1 MSHDSHFYAD
11 PKFYDDSIMVECDR
25 CDTEY
30 DERDYNSTTCSQC
43 EDYEVEMEK
52 RKMPKYETAQALAN
66 ALWRL
71 LPEVS
76 DTDAIYDA
84 VAYLEEMAKATA

>member
-1 MSHDSHFYAD
+1 MSYPPMAD
-11 PKFYDDSIMVECDR
+11 PAFYDDSIWITCDR
-25 CDTEY
+25 CPKEY
-30 DERDYNSTTCSQC
+30 DERDYNSATCADC
-43 EDYEVEMEK
+43 ETYEIDMGN
-52 RKMPKYETAQALAN
+52 RKMAKYETPQALAN

-84 VAYLEEMAKATA
+84 VAYLEEMVDVGR

>member
-1 MSHDSHFYAD
+1 MAD
-11 PKFYDDSIMVECDR
+11 PAFYDDSIWITCDR
-25 CDTEY
+25 CPNEY
-30 DERDYNSTTCSQC
+30 DERDYNSATCADC
-43 EDYEVEMEK
+43 ETYEIDMEK
-52 RKMPKYETAQALAN
+52 RKMPKYETPQALAN

-84 VAYLEEMAKATA
+84 VLYLEELAKASA

>member
-1 MSHDSHFYAD
+1 MSEPMWLGGD
-11 PKFYDDSIMVECDR
+11 PFSYDDTVWVTCDR
-25 CDTEY
+25 CDNEY
-30 DERDYNSTTCSQC
+30 DEAEYNSATCADC
-43 EDYEVEMEK
+43 ETYEIDMEG
-52 RKMPKYETAQALAN
+52 RKMAKYETAQAMAN

-84 VAYLEEMAKATA
+84 VLYLEGIAKDER

>member
-43 EDYEVEMEK
+43 EDFEVEMEK
-52 RKMPKYETAQALAN
+52 RKMRKYETAQALAN

-84 VAYLEEMAKATA
+84 VEYLENIAKSE

>member
-1 MSHDSHFYAD
+1 MG
-11 PKFYDDSIMVECDR
+11 
-25 CDTEY
+25 
-30 DERDYNSTTCSQC
+30 
-43 EDYEVEMEK
+43 K
-52 RKMPKYETAQALAN
+52 RKMAKYETPQALAN

-84 VAYLEEMAKATA
+84 VLYLEEIAKADR

>member
-1 MSHDSHFYAD
+1 MSYPPMAD
-11 PKFYDDSIMVECDR
+11 PAFYDDSIWVKCNKCDN
-25 CDTEY
+25 EY
-30 DERDYNSTTCSQC
+30 DERDYNSETCADC
-43 EDYEVEMEK
+43 ETYQIDMGK
-52 RKMPKYETAQALAN
+52 HMPKYETPQAIAN

-84 VAYLEEMAKATA
+84 VLYLESIGK

>member
-1 MSHDSHFYAD
+1 MSYPPMAD
-11 PKFYDDSIMVECDR
+11 PAFYDDSIWVKCDR
-25 CDTEY
+25 CDNEY

-43 EDYEVEMEK
+43 EDYETEMGK
-52 RKMPKYETAQALAN
+52 HVAKYETAQAIAN

-84 VAYLEEMAKATA
+84 VAYLEALDK

>member
-1 MSHDSHFYAD
+1 MAD
-11 PKFYDDSIMVECDR
+11 PAFYDDSIWVKCDR
-25 CDTEY
+25 CDNEY

-43 EDYEVEMEK
+43 EDYETEMGK
-52 RKMPKYETAQALAN
+52 HTMKYETAQAIAN
-66 ALWRL
+66 ALWKL

-84 VAYLEEMAKATA
+84 VSYLEALDK

>member
-1 MSHDSHFYAD
+1 MSYPPMAD
-11 PKFYDDSIMVECDR
+11 PAFYDDSIWVKCDR
-25 CDTEY
+25 CDNEY
-30 DERDYNSTTCSQC
+30 DERDYNSATCADC
-43 EDYEVEMEK
+43 ETYEIDMGK
-52 RKMPKYETAQALAN
+52 HKMTYETPQALAN

-84 VAYLEEMAKATA
+84 VTYLEGIAKAE

>member
-1 MSHDSHFYAD
+1 MAD
-11 PKFYDDSIMVECDR
+11 PAFYDDSIWITCDR
-25 CDTEY
+25 CPNEY
-30 DERDYNSTTCSQC
+30 DERDYNSATCADC
-43 EDYEVEMEK
+43 ETYEIDMEK
-52 RKMPKYETAQALAN
+52 RKMAKYETPQALAN

-84 VAYLEEMAKATA
+84 VLYLEELAKASA

>member
-1 MSHDSHFYAD
+1 MGD
-11 PKFYDDSIMVECDR
+11 PATFDDTLWVECDR
-25 CDTEY
+25 CDAVYDETEY
-30 DERDYNSTTCSQC
+30 NSATCSQC
-43 EDYEVEMEK
+43 EDFEIEMEK

>member
-1 MSHDSHFYAD
+1 MSDAYYYAD
-11 PKFYDDSIMVECDR
+11 PAFYDDSIWITCDR
-25 CDTEY
+25 CPNEY
-30 DERDYNSTTCSQC
+30 DEAEYNSVTCSDC
-43 EDYEVEMEK
+43 ETYEQDMEG
-52 RKMPKYETAQALAN
+52 RKMAKYETPQAMAN

-84 VAYLEEMAKATA
+84 VLYLEGIAKDER

>member
-1 MSHDSHFYAD
+1 MSYPPMAD
-11 PKFYDDSIMVECDR
+11 PAFYDDSIWITCDR
-25 CDTEY
+25 CPNEY
-30 DERDYNSTTCSQC
+30 DERDYNSATCSDC
-43 EDYEVEMEK
+43 ETYETDMEK
-52 RKMPKYETAQALAN
+52 RKMAKYETAQALAN

-84 VAYLEEMAKATA
+84 VLYLEEIAKAER

>member
-1 MSHDSHFYAD
+1 MTYPPMAD
-11 PKFYDDSIMVECDR
+11 PAFYDDSIWVKCDR
-25 CDTEY
+25 CETVF
-30 DERDYNSTTCSQC
+30 DEVDYRSETCSEC
-43 EDYEVEMEK
+43 ETYETIKEG
-52 RKMPKYETAQALAN
+52 RKMPKYETPQALAN

-84 VAYLEEMAKATA
+84 VSYLEEMAKADR

>member
-1 MSHDSHFYAD
+1 MAD
-11 PKFYDDSIMVECDR
+11 PAFYDDSIWITCDR
-25 CDTEY
+25 CPNEY
-30 DERDYNSTTCSQC
+30 DERDYNSATCSDC
-43 EDYEVEMEK
+43 ETYEIDMEK
-52 RKMPKYETAQALAN
+52 RKMAKYETPQALAN

-84 VAYLEEMAKATA
+84 VAYLEEIAKSD